1 MQSPLCMHLL
11 SVLTFCNRDCESQY
25 SAQCF
30 EYCNAVRSSSVN
42 VISYIGTYITNTCLR
57 SNIGFHRYNNWHG
70 CEYFLLFVD
79 DPGWPQQQK
88 YSFTL
93 DGPIQSMWGTL
104 ARLVN
109 LNIFVFLFTSYAWIR
124 MYTQKR
130 EMRWG
135 PLHKRLLQIFFFF
148 QRNCERQMK
157 CLSTTFEE
165 VLIKWSVI

>member
-57 SNIGFHRYNNWHG
+57 SNICFHRYNNWHG

-93 DGPIQSMWGTL
+93 DGPIH
-104 ARLVN
+104 
-109 LNIFVFLFTSYAWIR
+109 SYSCTFGKSQYLCFSFHVLC
-124 MYTQKR
+124 MNTNVYTKT
-130 EMRWG
+130 WD
-135 PLHKRLLQIFFFF
+135 
-148 QRNCERQMK
+148 
-157 CLSTTFEE
+157 E
-165 VLIKWSVI
+165 VRSIT